1 MCLVSST
8 PQYALQLKAAVPSR
22 ASITTT
28 TADQVVLEAVQ
39 LINRLR
45 RYIVDM
51 ARTWT
56 ADLVSVDEPKDLP
69 VENLDETKHLFKCSS
84 EPDGQKVVP
93 ELPTL
98 MAPKLIDFSD
108 GGHPFEDNLMQS
120 DIIPAGLVARY
131 VSYFEDQDTSLNEQT
146 VERETS
152 ASYPRRSEAEATTI
166 DLSQSKQDLQ
176 LHHFREETM
185 GRECII

>member
-1 MCLVSST
+1 
-8 PQYALQLKAAVPSR
+8 
-22 ASITTT
+22 
-28 TADQVVLEAVQ
+28 
-39 LINRLR
+39 
-45 RYIVDM
+45 M

-56 ADLVSVDEPKDLP
+56 ADLVSVDEHKDLP

-84 EPDGQKVVP
+84 EPDGRNVVA

-108 GGHPFEDNLMQS
+108 SGHPFEDNLMQS
-120 DIIPAGLVARY
+120 DIIPAGLVAKY

-166 DLSQSKQDLQ
+166 DLSQAKQDLQ